1 MEEILHEI
9 KEITGAKNIYSNF
22 FSKQRN
28 NLHSG
33 SINIKCLNPIVYRQF
48 VNKTHKIYNS
58 HVTFTSHLKS
68 LEETLSP
75 SEDQQKQIKFCDID
89 TALINNLKTIQKAL
103 SSQEKRPRK
112 KNKIITEFKENLKLE
127 LRNELKALLPID
139 FKNELTTQKEDI
151 IITINTYTLRLNSN
165 IHDIVR
171 R

>member
-1 MEEILHEI
+1 M
-9 KEITGAKNIYSNF
+9 
-22 FSKQRN
+22 
-28 NLHSG
+28 
-33 SINIKCLNPIVYRQF
+33 
-48 VNKTHKIYNS
+48 
-58 HVTFTSHLKS
+58 KS

-89 TALINNLKTIQKAL
+89 TALINNLKTIQKTL